1 MKTNIYFCVLVTM
14 IVSSVWLIQSCREK
28 TGDNGPVVQ
37 RGNPVLRC
45 DTPIYDESTQTFS
58 LTIHADSIG
67 GASVSY
73 ELLDGD
79 SVIVSTEDG
88 QFTGILPFEEGYNV
102 RMLAQWEDTTIERVI
117 HVMDFVIPR
126 EPVEK
131 MSAKELEQLINNC
144 DKSLRRS
151 KNEHLSQGVKLV
163 VNGSKIV
170 PPQMIPDVITLIEN
184 KVWQRVEVTTVEYD
198 DNNLIRLVKLK
209 PIGEEVEMDDDEDV
223 DY

>member
-14 IVSSVWLIQSCREK
+14 IVSSVWLTQSCREK

-131 MSAKELEQLINNC
+131 LSAKELEQLINNC

-184 KVWQRVEVTTVEYD
+184 NIWQRVEVTTVEYD

-209 PIGEEVEMDDDEDV
+209 PIGEEVDMDDDEDV